1 MYVFA
6 TPKVKAVLTPN
17 ENYLDT
23 IYGKID
29 SLKVNKPIYW
39 EQEVKRMEMA
49 AADVLTRMTPAE
61 IQNFHNRNSD
71 NLSASEKEAIR
82 KREESDMNLNN
93 KDKNSI

>member
-1 MYVFA
+1 MYVFE
-6 TPKVKAVLTPN
+6 TPKVKPMLTHN
-17 ENYLDT
+17 QNYLDT

-29 SLKVNKPIYW
+29 SLKVNKPIHW

-49 AADVLTRMTPAE
+49 AEDVLTRMLPEE
-61 IQNFHNRNSD
+61 IQEFHTRNSD